1 MSRTLKM
8 VMMTCT
14 MVAGVPALA
23 VDSARPQAMTRHQVI
38 VQTIGCM
45 RRRMSADKSISYN
58 EAAKV
63 CKNQIVKQ
71 RDNATAGVLVASDV
85 PATR

>member
-1 MSRTLKM
+1 MSRTLTM
-8 VMMTCT
+8 IMMTCT
-14 MVAGVPALA
+14 MFSSVPALA
-23 VDSARPQAMTRHQVI
+23 VDSVRPSTMTRHQVI

-45 RRRMSADKSISYN
+45 RRRMSADKTISYN
-58 EAAKV
+58 EAAKA